1 MLDCFCSAGFPERPS
16 EHAAIYG
23 EKSAQ
28 GGSSLDIHLLK
39 VRHPVTATL
48 FLLLIQYF
56 EISKTIK
63 YIYIYIYKFNS
74 NISK

>member
-1 MLDCFCSAGFPERPS
+1 MVLFCEHFFCMLDCFCSAGFPERPS

-39 VRHPVTATL
+39 VRHPATATL
-48 FLLLIQYF
+48 FLLLIHYF
-56 EISKTIK
+56 QISKII
-63 YIYIYIYKFNS
+63 IYIYI
-74 NISK
+74 